1 MGRLPGEEASVSNRT
16 EGGGTNRL
24 AAFARGRYGR
34 VLVPAAIFQIILIG
48 PAFASGREVTEF
60 AARFGALGIFSL
72 AVVFVGFALTCAV
85 AYEFARVKRA
95 YNYRDYVRH
104 LIGPLWPLFD
114 LIYVT
119 FVLIILAALASAIGT
134 ILQDVLGWPYALGVG
149 LMIVAVA
156 LLEFFGRGFIESFE
170 TVGSVIFSLGFSA
183 IAGFIIISRWGEIG
197 AVFARGDASFVES
210 PSVGAAFVS
219 GVLYVGFNQ
228 VVIPG
233 VLFSLD
239 RQTTRS
245 QAVLAGLFSALLA
258 IVPFGLTYFAVM
270 GFYPDPNVVGAPVV
284 WFEMFSQIGGTGLVL
299 LYVVLFVYA
308 SIATGVGLLKAF
320 ADRINV
326 ALSELGRPDLTSARR
341 SALVVLMLLIALG
354 LAQFGII
361 ALVSQGFTAMA
372 YGFLALFTLPLLTRG
387 VYLIVK
393 DRSRATA
400 PDAAER
406 RVATPTEGGNIE

>member
-1 MGRLPGEEASVSNRT
+1 MSDRREGVGGDRLS
-16 EGGGTNRL
+16 
-24 AAFARGRYGR
+24 AFARGRYGR
-34 VLVPAAIFQIILIG
+34 ILVPAAIFQIILIG
-48 PAFASGREVTEF
+48 PAFASGREVTQF

-72 AVVFVGFALTCAV
+72 AVVFVGFTLTCAV
-85 AYEFARVKRA
+85 AYEFARVKRV

-134 ILQDVLGWPYALGVG
+134 ILRDVLSWPYAVGVG

-170 TVGSVIFSLGFSA
+170 TAGSVMFSVGFSV
-183 IAGFIIISRWGEIG
+183 IAGFIIFRRWDEIG
-197 AVFARGDASFVES
+197 GVFERGDTSFVGN
-210 PSVGAAFVS
+210 PTVGAALVS

-270 GFYPDPNVVGAPVV
+270 GFYPDRNVVGAPVV
-284 WFEMFSQIGGTGLVL
+284 WFEMFSQIGGGTLVF
-299 LYVVLFVYA
+299 LYVALFVYA

-326 ALSELGRPDLTSARR
+326 ALSELGRPDLTRARR
-341 SALVVLMLLIALG
+341 SALVVLMLLVALG

-393 DRSRATA
+393 ERSRAGT
-400 PDAAER
+400 PAAAQR
-406 RVATPTEGGNIE
+406 RAATPTTGGERE